1 MNKKC
6 VMRYSAIILFLL
18 LYVWL
23 QPGKVQAQTTTD
35 PDAIFRPS
43 SRDAESGRAE
53 TKAAPKRKK
62 TSNRNSFDR
71 QLDQKKKEFEQR
83 MKANAKKYRKMEK
96 EMKKPQYSDPLYF
109 GHKRKP
115 KKRPPGKQKFCKE
128 CGMKH

>member
-1 MNKKC
+1 
-6 VMRYSAIILFLL
+6 MRYSAIILFLL
-18 LYVWL
+18 LLVWTV
-23 QPGKVQAQTTTD
+23 PSMVQAQTTTD

-43 SRDAESGRAE
+43 SREAQSGKAE
-53 TKAAPKRKK
+53 TKAAPKKK

-71 QLDQKKKEFEQR
+71 QLDQKKKEFEKR
-83 MKANAKKYRKMEK
+83 MKDNAKKYRKMEK
-96 EMKKPQYSDPLYF
+96 EMRKPQYSDPMYF

>member
-1 MNKKC
+1 
-6 VMRYSAIILFLL
+6 MRNTAIILFLL
-18 LYVWL
+18 LFVWMV
-23 QPGKVQAQTTTD
+23 PDKVQAQTTTD

-43 SRDAESGRAE
+43 SRDSESGKAE
-53 TKAAPKRKK
+53 TRAAPKRKK
-62 TSNRNSFDR
+62 SSKRSFDR
-71 QLDQKKKEFEQR
+71 QMDQKKKEFEQR

-96 EMKKPQYSDPLYF
+96 EMRKPQYSDPMYF

>member
-1 MNKKC
+1 
-6 VMRYSAIILFLL
+6 MRYSAIILFLL
-18 LYVWL
+18 VYVWFGAD
-23 QPGKVQAQTTTD
+23 QVQAQNTTD

-43 SRDAESGRAE
+43 SRDPESGRAE
-53 TKAAPKRKK
+53 TKAAPKSKK
-62 TSNRNSFDR
+62 SSYKKSFNR
-71 QLDQKKKEFEQR
+71 QMDQKQKEVDQR

>member
-1 MNKKC
+1 
-6 VMRYSAIILFLL
+6 MRISAIFLFLL
-18 LYVWL
+18 FFWIGAAVEAE
-23 QPGKVQAQTTTD
+23 AQRTPSD
-35 PDAIFRPS
+35 PNAIFGGHPS
-43 SRDAESGRAE
+43 SRDPQAERAE
-53 TKAAPKRKK
+53 VKGAKKSKKSSYTK
-62 TSNRNSFDR
+62 SFNK
-71 QLDQKKKEFEQR
+71 QLDQKQQEFEQR

>member
-1 MNKKC
+1 
-6 VMRYSAIILFLL
+6 MRYSAIVMCLL
-18 LYVWL
+18 LYVWI
-23 QPGKVQAQTTTD
+23 GSGNVQAQTTTD

-43 SRDAESGRAE
+43 SRDAESGKAE

-62 TSNRNSFDR
+62 SSKNKSFNQ
-71 QLDQKKKEFEQR
+71 QLDQKQKEFEQR
-83 MKANAKKYRKMEK
+83 MRANAKKYRKMEK
-96 EMKKPQYSDPLYF
+96 KMRKPQYSDPSYF